1 MSRDSKDIT
10 DIIIKLK
17 RWKKRS
23 LTRIIPSSKKHD
35 KKQNTSVQRV
45 LVRLSKDSSQSVLTA
60 WYRPIAYLGEAFP
73 SSAA

>member
-23 LTRIIPSSKKHD
+23 LTRIIPSGKKHD

-45 LVRLSKDSSQSVLTA
+45 LVRL
-60 WYRPIAYLGEAFP
+60 
-73 SSAA
+73 